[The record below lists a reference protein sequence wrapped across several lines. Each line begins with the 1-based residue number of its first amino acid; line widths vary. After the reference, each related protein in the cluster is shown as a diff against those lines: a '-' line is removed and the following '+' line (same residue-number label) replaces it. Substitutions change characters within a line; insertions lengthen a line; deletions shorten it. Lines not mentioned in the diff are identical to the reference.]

1 MEKVEAVAGLH
12 RSQPYSSVAG
22 LLLSRRPERVLEKR
36 IPHAEGVK
44 AQGAAVCRTF
54 AMLQGEVNLSKKVWE
69 KLIQLI
75 ETFSDT
81 RIGLL
86 RAARRT
92 PATDETNG
100 NGSGAKSGSD
110 FCGAQVCFRLALSSQ
125 YRLKPLLRKER
136 HGNL

>member
-12 RSQPYSSVAG
+12 RSQAYSSVDP
-22 LLLSRRPERVLEKR
+22 LLLSRRPERVLVKR

-44 AQGAAVCRTF
+44 AQDAAVCRTF

-75 ETFSDT
+75 ETSSDT
-81 RIGLL
+81 RIGLI

-92 PATDETNG
+92 LAMDEKIMEDERKRLRG
-100 NGSGAKSGSD
+100 EKWFRFLRGAGL
-110 FCGAQVCFRLALSSQ
+110 F
-125 YRLKPLLRKER
+125 
-136 HGNL
+136 